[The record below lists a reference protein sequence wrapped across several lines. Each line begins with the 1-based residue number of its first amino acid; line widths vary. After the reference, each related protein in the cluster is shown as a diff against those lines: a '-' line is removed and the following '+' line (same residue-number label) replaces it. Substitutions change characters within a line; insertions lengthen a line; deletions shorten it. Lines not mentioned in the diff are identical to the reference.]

1 MQFLTFSCLICALN
15 LNFAQKL
22 LRKASLLEVARPQKV
37 ATNAKSCSKV
47 AEHYPERPNVRPPPH
62 APFPKTS
69 IKDLQRRLKAC
80 KSFNLRWKAQNL
92 VKYRHRPW
100 LLKFRTGDI
109 RIAPFPLLL
118 NHLSP
123 KINIQILHTGLHTFL
138 EKLLDRICQRSKHFL
153 RWSFH

>member
-22 LRKASLLEVARPQKV
+22 LRNASLLEVAR
-37 ATNAKSCSKV
+37 TAKSCSKRQNV
-47 AEHYPERPNVRPPPH
+47 AQKLPSTIGKGLMFASSPP
-62 APFPKTS
+62 
-69 IKDLQRRLKAC
+69 
-80 KSFNLRWKAQNL
+80 W
-92 VKYRHRPW
+92 V
-100 LLKFRTGDI
+100 LKFRTGDV
-109 RIAPFPLLL
+109 RIPPFPPLL

-138 EKLLDRICQRSKHFL
+138 EKLLERIYQRSKHFL

>member
-1 MQFLTFSCLICALN
+1 MINIQDIPMN
-15 LNFAQKL
+15 WNL
-22 LRKASLLEVARPQKV
+22 LRNASLLEVAR
-37 ATNAKSCSKV
+37 TAKSCSKRQNV
-47 AEHYPERPNVRPPPH
+47 AQKLPSTTGKGLMFASFPSPPH

-69 IKDLQRRLKAC
+69 IKDLQRGLKAC
-80 KSFNLRWKAQNL
+80 KSFNLRWKAQNV

-100 LLKFRTGDI
+100 VLKFRTGDV
-109 RIAPFPLLL
+109 RIPPFPLLL

-138 EKLLDRICQRSKHFL
+138 EKLLERICQRSKHFL